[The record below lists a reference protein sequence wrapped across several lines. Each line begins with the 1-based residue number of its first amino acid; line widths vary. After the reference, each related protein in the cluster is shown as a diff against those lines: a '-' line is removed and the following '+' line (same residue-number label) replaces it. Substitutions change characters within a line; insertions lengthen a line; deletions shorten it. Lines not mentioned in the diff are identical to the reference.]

1 MYGNRD
7 HHPESNRGL
16 DDVLTINKKGGS
28 RTSFFQKGEHMSS
41 VEKKVLLLFIIVL
54 IDSLATVYLISSG
67 LVYSELNP
75 IFEWIRLRSDVTF
88 MIMVK
93 IALSLFLLIAI
104 IKNKYLDKH
113 INWAIPAY
121 LFILFGGVAIQLII

>member
-1 MYGNRD
+1 
-7 HHPESNRGL
+7 
-16 DDVLTINKKGGS
+16 
-28 RTSFFQKGEHMSS
+28 MSS

-93 IALSLFLLIAI
+93 IALSLFLLITI